1 MREEATS
8 TAEFLTS
15 MITEIHSC
23 IFVKFM
29 SLVTVFR
36 LDSRLNPDGLYNFAI
51 LDKL

>member
-8 TAEFLTS
+8 TAKFLTS
-15 MITEIHSC
+15 TVFHSC